1 MKKGWV
7 LCAVA
12 LVLVIAAA
20 GVVRAD
26 KYKSSEWKKLVRDVE
41 TALRGADTETIN
53 ELIKKVGED
62 DSKRAVELLMK
73 LGLEVTNRDVFLQV
87 KTSLASMSS
96 KNALREISKQL
107 GKSRDIRVRIM
118 LVDVLGEKSDPEF
131 IDEVGKILTSKKLPE
146 MALVRAAIEALGQM
160 GTKKGMEC
168 LIQFLE
174 RVEKERKGS
183 NLMGTDWYE
192 ARLALKRITMG
203 EADYEKAADWRKYLE
218 SLPDDWKPAAPKEAG
233 EGKDDEDALEAW
245 KKGKMS
251 TTISVPKKTPR
262 LFGTEVVSRTPVFV
276 IDVSGSM
283 AKKDPPDPTAK
294 KEEEG
299 EEKGTGTTP
308 VDPQPKKPAPKPA
321 DPADPGALGD
331 DRMRIVRAQNE
342 LIKLIKA
349 LDSGVMF
356 NIVAYSREVHVW
368 SKTGLKAATPAEK
381 ASAIKF
387 VSGFQPESTTHT
399 DDAME
404 KAWENIKDGCDTL
417 YLLSD
422 GSPTHKGDC
431 SDSDVLIEEI
441 LNFFRKNNKFKKVKI
456 FTLGFKGANRPFMM
470 KLAKENDGK
479 YRDIK

>member
-1 MKKGWV
+1 MKKGWLV
-7 LCAVA
+7 WSVTVA
-12 LVLVIAAA
+12 LVIALVG
-20 GVVRAD
+20 GVYAD
-26 KYKSSEWKKLVRDVE
+26 KYKSSEWKKLVGDVE

-53 ELIKKVGED
+53 ELIKKVAED
-62 DSKRAVELLMK
+62 DSKRAVQLLMK
-73 LGLEVTNRDVFLQV
+73 LGIEVTNRDVFLQV

-96 KNALREISKQL
+96 KDALREIAKQL
-107 GKSRDIRVRIM
+107 DNNKDVRVRIM
-118 LVDVLGEKSDPEF
+118 LIDVLGEKGDPEF
-131 IDEVGKILTSKKLPE
+131 VTEVGSVLMSKKKPE
-146 MALVRAAIEALGQM
+146 MALLRAAIEALAQM
-160 GTKKGMEC
+160 GTKKSMEY
-168 LIQFLE
+168 LVQYLE
-174 RVEKERKGS
+174 SIEKERKDS

-192 ARLALKRITMG
+192 ARVALKRITLG

-218 SLPDDWKPAAPKEAG
+218 SLPDDWKPAAPKE
-233 EGKDDEDALEAW
+233 EGDKDSKDALEAW

-251 TTISVPKKTPR
+251 TTVSIPKKTPR
-262 LFGTEVVSRTPVFV
+262 IFGTEVVSRTPVFV

-283 AKKDPPDPTAK
+283 TKKDPPDPTAK
-294 KEEEG
+294 KEEQE
-299 EEKGTGTTP
+299 EEKGKGTTP

-356 NIVAYSREVHVW
+356 NIVAYSREVYVW
-368 SKTGLKAATPAEK
+368 SKTGLKAATEAEK
-381 ASAIKF
+381 SSAIKF
-387 VSGFQPESTTHT
+387 VSGFEAETTTHT
-399 DDAME
+399 DDALE

-441 LNFFRKNNKFKKVKI
+441 LNFFRANNKFKKVKV
-456 FTLGFKGANRPFMM
+456 FTLGFKGANKPFMM
-470 KLAKENDGK
+470 KLAKENDGEYK
-479 YRDIK
+479 DIK